1 MTGGV
6 SGGFGSG
13 IDGAGGGGD
22 LLCIKIG
29 GSFFFKPAIP
39 KESISFS
46 GEPTARPAGLIVKLE
61 FEFFVPNSAQPKLNC
76 ILSLMSPMFLKYH
89 LCVLITNNIGSSIF
103 RDIKIKGGRG
113 ANIS

>member
-6 SGGFGSG
+6 SGRLGSG
-13 IDGAGGGGD
+13 IDGAGGGGGD

-46 GEPTARPAGLIVKLE
+46 GKPTALPAGLIVKLE
-61 FEFFVPNSAQPKLNC
+61 FGFFLYRTQP
-76 ILSLMSPMFLKYH
+76 
-89 LCVLITNNIGSSIF
+89 
-103 RDIKIKGGRG
+103 RDRK
-113 ANIS
+113 SVV